1 MKTIVHRVLLTLLA
15 LLTVVVPG
23 FAADK
28 ADKVVNLYIWSE
40 YIPDEV
46 IAAFTK
52 ETGIKVNLS
61 TYDSNEAM
69 YAKVK
74 LVGKG
79 YDLVVPSSDY
89 VGLMRREGL
98 LLPVDTKKIANF
110 SLIDPRFTNQ
120 SFDPGNGY
128 SVPYMWGS
136 TSLAVNTQV
145 IGGDTVRKM
154 ADLWKPEL
162 KGKLL
167 LPNDPREVMGIGLKV
182 LGYSINEKDPE
193 HLRQAFERLQSLMP
207 QVRVFDSDSPK
218 QALLSGEVAAGLVW
232 NGEAYVANNEN
243 KAIHY
248 LYPPEGFSLWVD
260 SFCIPKGAVHVEAAH
275 RFIDYVLRPQVSA
288 IISQSMGYSSPN
300 AKVFDFLPAE
310 MKNNPIVNPSV
321 EDAARGEFLDSL
333 DEQTLKIYE
342 GYWVKLKSR

>member
-1 MKTIVHRVLLTLLA
+1 MKTILHGCLLA
-15 LLTVVVPG
+15 LLVLLPG
-23 FAADK
+23 ALPGYAADK
-28 ADKVVNLYIWSE
+28 VLNLYIWSE

-98 LLPVDTKKIANF
+98 LAPIDTKKIPNF
-110 SLIDPRFTNQ
+110 GLLAPQFTNQ
-120 SFDPGNGY
+120 SFDPGNGF

-136 TSLAVNTQV
+136 TSLAINSSVLPPQ
-145 IGGDTVRKM
+145 TVTKL

-193 HLRQAFERLQSLMP
+193 HLRQAFDKLKTLMP

-218 QALLSGEVAAGLVW
+218 QALLSGEVAVGLVW
-232 NGEAYVANNEN
+232 NGEAYVANGEN
-243 KAIHY
+243 KAIGY
-248 LYPPEGFSLWVD
+248 IYPPEGFSLWLD
-260 SFCIPKGAVHVEAAH
+260 SFCIPKNAQHLEAAY
-275 RFIDYVLRPQVSA
+275 RFIDYVLRPKVSA
-288 IISQSMGYSSPN
+288 TISEAMGYSSPN
-300 AKVFDFLPAE
+300 TKAFDFLPAA
-310 MKNNPIVNPSV
+310 MKSNIIVNPSPQ
-321 EDAARGEFLDSL
+321 DAARGEFLDSL
-333 DEQTLKIYE
+333 DEKTLKIYE
-342 GYWVKLKSR
+342 DYWVKLKTR

>member
-1 MKTIVHRVLLTLLA
+1 MKTMVHSALLA
-15 LLTVVVPG
+15 LLALLMVVSPG
-23 FAADK
+23 MGADK
-28 ADKVVNLYIWSE
+28 TDKVLNLYIWSE

-52 ETGIKVNLS
+52 ETGIKVNIS

-98 LLPVDTKKIANF
+98 LLPIDNKKIANF
-110 SLIDPRFTNQ
+110 GLIAPQFTNQ

-136 TSLAVNTQV
+136 TSLAINTQV
-145 IGGDTVRKM
+145 IPAETVQKT

-218 QALLSGEVAAGLVW
+218 QALLSGEVAVGLVW
-232 NGEAYVANNEN
+232 NGEAYVANGEN
-243 KAIHY
+243 KAIRY
-248 LYPPEGFSLWVD
+248 IYPPEGFSLWLD
-260 SFCIPKGAVHVEAAH
+260 SFCIPKGATHVESAY

-288 IISQSMGYSSPN
+288 TISQSMGYSSPN
-300 AKVFDFLPAE
+300 SKVFDFLPAE
-310 MKNNPIVNPSV
+310 MKNNSIVNPPV
-321 EDAARGEFLDSL
+321 QDAARGEFLDSL
-333 DEQTLKIYE
+333 DEKTLKIYE
-342 GYWVKLKSR
+342 DYWVKLKTK